1 MMLGQELAT
10 ALQLL
15 QRWVENPEG
24 DNDLNIKDTEKLQ
37 VFAKKIRGAL
47 RDVWKDPPT
56 DVFNIGYVCLTS
68 FFMFSLII
76 YGISVPD
83 HKRKL
88 IGSIN

>member
-1 MMLGQELAT
+1 MLGQELAT

-24 DNDLNIKDTEKLQ
+24 DDDINIKDTEKLQ

-56 DVFNIGYVCLTS
+56 DVFNIGYVCPFLCFPSQYMEYLFQIT
-68 FFMFSLII
+68 
-76 YGISVPD
+76 
-83 HKRKL
+83 R
-88 IGSIN
+88 GS